1 MTFLYGELVSAAG
14 NDCFWWRGE
23 QVGNDPNTVIT
34 SISSPA
40 SIDLKRVPIGDIMA
54 VHEFD
59 IGRYYVKC
67 DSGSVSMLNF
77 VFGLKNFGSAKDDF
91 NGVYRT
97 NLPGVGV
104 RFKSNGNWVI
114 PGSYSYPNAPALVAK
129 IGVIKMEVVR
139 TGEVVNEGMADFD
152 FELSSKAHNWEA
164 FRVKYVGK
172 SRVSRQSYMEGC
184 RGEDLNVQMGKIAMQ
199 QIGEAKSRPFS
210 LSVLC
215 KGGPTAGNKLPVKIY
230 FEGNSPGPGLLELTP
245 GGAEG
250 VGISLKTTGGLN
262 FPFSKAKA
270 LGMDWVRTELDGERY
285 SISAMAGYVGFS
297 RGLIKPGVANAT
309 LTYVLEY
316 E

>member
-1 MTFLYGELVSAAG
+1 MNAAG
-14 NDCFWWRGE
+14 NDCFWRGP
-23 QVGNDPNTVIT
+23 QGDDPNTVII
-34 SISSPA
+34 SINSPA
-40 SIDLKRVPIGDIMA
+40 SIDLKRVPIGDVMA
-54 VHEFD
+54 VHKFG

-67 DSGSVSMLNF
+67 DSKSVPMLNF

-91 NGVYRT
+91 DGVYRT

-104 RFKSNGNWVI
+104 RFKPNDIWVI
-114 PGSYSYPNAPALVAK
+114 PGSYSFPNAPANVTK
-129 IGVIKMEVVR
+129 IGEIKMEVVR

-152 FELSSKAHNWEA
+152 FELSSKVNNWEA

-199 QIGEAKSRPFS
+199 QIGETKSRPFS

-215 KGGPTAGNKLPVKIY
+215 KGGPTAGAKLPVKVY
-230 FEGNSPGPGLLELTP
+230 FQGASPGPGLLELTP

-250 VGISLKTTGGLN
+250 VGISLKTTSGMNL
-262 FPFSKAKA
+262 PFSKEKA

-297 RGLIKPGVANAT
+297 RGLIKPGVANAI